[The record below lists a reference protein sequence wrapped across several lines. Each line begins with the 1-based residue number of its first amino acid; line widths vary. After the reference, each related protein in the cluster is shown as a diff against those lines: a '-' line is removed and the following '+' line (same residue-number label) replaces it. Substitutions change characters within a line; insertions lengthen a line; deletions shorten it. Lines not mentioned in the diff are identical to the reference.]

1 MKKNFGESKYEAI
14 HSEKV
19 DLMQSEATFC
29 NPYLVEKIIKVGNTN
44 QNQ

>member
-1 MKKNFGESKYEAI
+1 MKKIFGESKYEAI

-19 DLMQSEATFC
+19 DLMQSEASFY
-29 NPYLVEKIIKVGNTN
+29 NPHLFEKIIKVGNKN